1 MNKSIGFLQRK
12 KNPNEETIRTLC
24 ENTINSCT
32 TEMVTDSYEW
42 HSVRGL
48 SSQNG
53 ILREFLLTY
62 APVSFGV
69 LEKFCQFLLHIV
81 NDAHSKWIL
90 FFFFFLEKKNYPKVR
105 RNQKVSFFFFNIFH
119 FFPPRAL
126 FQLRLA
132 CFKLPI

>member
-1 MNKSIGFLQRK
+1 MSKSIGFLQRK

-90 FFFFFLEKKNYPKVR
+90 FFFLLFRKKKLSQSEEKSESELLFL
-105 RNQKVSFFFFNIFH
+105 
-119 FFPPRAL
+119 
-126 FQLRLA
+126 
-132 CFKLPI
+132 